1 MRVMTKNALVL
12 QERRSELVHDNLKN
26 TLIQLLRAMESEL
39 MSVRP
44 SLEYLLDRL
53 SSVPE
58 LWHRCHRQSVYF
70 ATAYEDVMSPRAL
83 FETTPFAEQHREP
96 PAWLEEVVHL
106 SWLSRYNIKA
116 KIDEIREMLRT
127 ADRAYS
133 SMFEMLPDR
142 PTLHDVL
149 EIREQVV
156 EFADSCER
164 LRKQLRTLPNE
175 IRVV

>member
-1 MRVMTKNALVL
+1 MTKKALEL

-39 MSVRP
+39 MSVEP
-44 SLEYLLDRL
+44 SRAYLLDRL
-53 SSVPE
+53 ASVPE
-58 LWHRCHRQSVYF
+58 LWRLCYEQSAYF
-70 ATAYEDVMSPRAL
+70 VNAYEDLMSPRIL
-83 FETTPFAEQHREP
+83 LEDKPFAKQQQKP
-96 PAWLEEVVHL
+96 SVWLEDVVHL
-106 SWLSRYNIKA
+106 SWLNRYDIRA
-116 KIDEIREMLRT
+116 KIDGIREMLQT
-127 ADRAYS
+127 AHSAYA
-133 SMFEMLPDR
+133 SMFEVLPDK
-142 PTLHDVL
+142 PTLQDVL